1 MSTTNYY
8 TIIKRVI
15 LIQTYKDKISQ
26 SNTIQTRGEKFV
38 FGIVLLKTIYKM
50 FAISLVVVF
59 VTVSYCNGNYDKK
72 RLLRQNLSKRY
83 NPELL
88 PILDSH
94 QPLQIK
100 AKLYVMALQ
109 GLDDKS
115 QVLTA
120 SVFWYFTWKDEI
132 FRWDHNIEY
141 KNISKLTVKVRDVW
155 VPEIYIVNDVRDMSI
170 RSSGYNKDYVIVR
183 SNGNMTWFPAKEL
196 QTSCVVDVSKY
207 PFDTQECSIKM
218 EAWYHD
224 NTSFVLNTIG
234 SGIDMSE
241 VHFVQNGEWEI
252 VNLSSNPFQYQDYA
266 DNSSAYSCIH
276 YTLILKRRSSY
287 HLITTA
293 FPFVILM
300 AINLLVVV
308 IPTECGEK
316 LGFCMSQFLTMIVF
330 LTLIGQNMPSSS
342 LTISYLTF
350 LISLQILVSGITI
363 LIVAISIYLQTRRI
377 EDRPSF
383 VVRIIFSPLRY
394 FQQNYFKK
402 SFTPSQDSIHED
414 FTTWLDIDKKLNC
427 GLNILLLLN
436 VIGTVSVFVFVIY

>member
-1 MSTTNYY
+1 
-8 TIIKRVI
+8 
-15 LIQTYKDKISQ
+15 
-26 SNTIQTRGEKFV
+26 
-38 FGIVLLKTIYKM
+38 M
-50 FAISLVVVF
+50 FSISLVVVF
-59 VTVSYCNGNYDKK
+59 VTVSYCYGNYERE
-72 RLLRQNLSKRY
+72 RLLRQNLSKQY
-83 NPELL
+83 NTELL
-88 PILDSH
+88 PIFDSDH
-94 QPLQIK
+94 PLQVN

-141 KNISKLTVKVRDVW
+141 KNISRLTVKVSDVW
-155 VPEIYIVNDVRDMSI
+155 VPELYIVNDVRAMPI
-170 RSSGYNKDYVIVR
+170 RSSEYNKDYVIVR
-183 SNGNMTWFPAKEL
+183 SNGYMTWFPAREL
-196 QTSCVVDVSKY
+196 QTPSGIDVTNY
-207 PFDTQECSIKM
+207 PFDTQACKIRM
-218 EAWYHD
+218 ETWYHD

-234 SGIDMSE
+234 SGIGISD
-241 VHFVQNGEWEI
+241 VHFVENGEWDI
-252 VNLSSNPFQYQDYA
+252 LNLSAYPFQYQDDFA

-300 AINLLVVV
+300 AINLLVIV

-363 LIVAISIYLQTRRI
+363 LIVAISNYLQTRSI

-394 FQQNYFKK
+394 FQENYFKK
-402 SFTPSQDSIHED
+402 RFTPSQDSIHED

-427 GLNILLLLN
+427 GWNILLLLN

>member
-1 MSTTNYY
+1 
-8 TIIKRVI
+8 
-15 LIQTYKDKISQ
+15 
-26 SNTIQTRGEKFV
+26 
-38 FGIVLLKTIYKM
+38 
-50 FAISLVVVF
+50 
-59 VTVSYCNGNYDKK
+59 
-72 RLLRQNLSKRY
+72 
-83 NPELL
+83 
-88 PILDSH
+88 
-94 QPLQIK
+94 
-100 AKLYVMALQ
+100 MALQ

-132 FRWDHNIEY
+132 FRWDHNIDY
-141 KNISKLTVKVRDVW
+141 KNISRLTVKVSDVW
-155 VPEIYIVNDVRDMSI
+155 VPEVYIVNDVRDMPI
-170 RSSGYNKDYVIVR
+170 TGVNREYVIVR
-183 SNGNMTWFPAKEL
+183 SNGKMTWFPAKEL
-196 QTSCVVDVSKY
+196 QTSCAVDVSKY
-207 PFDTQECSIKM
+207 PLDTQECIIKM

-241 VHFVQNGEWEI
+241 VHFIQNGEWDI
-252 VNLSSNPFQYQDYA
+252 LNLSANSFQYQDYA
-266 DNSSAYSCIH
+266 DNSFAYSCIH

-287 HLITTA
+287 HLITTT

-316 LGFCMSQFLTMIVF
+316 LGFCMSQFLTMTVF

-363 LIVAISIYLQTRRI
+363 LIVAKSIYLQTRSI
-377 EDRPSF
+377 EDKPSCI
-383 VVRIIFSPLRY
+383 VRIIFSPMIY
-394 FQQNYFKK
+394 FQQNYLKK
-402 SFTPSQDSIHED
+402 SFTPAQDSRPEGLI
-414 FTTWLDIDKKLNC
+414 TWLDIDRKLNC

-436 VIGTVSVFVFVIY
+436 VIATVSVFVFVIY

>member
-1 MSTTNYY
+1 
-8 TIIKRVI
+8 
-15 LIQTYKDKISQ
+15 
-26 SNTIQTRGEKFV
+26 
-38 FGIVLLKTIYKM
+38 M
-50 FAISLVVVF
+50 FSISLVVVF
-59 VTVSYCNGNYDKK
+59 VTVSYCYGNYERE
-72 RLLRQNLSKRY
+72 RLLRQNLSKQY
-83 NPELL
+83 NTELL
-88 PILDSH
+88 PIFDSDH
-94 QPLQIK
+94 PLQVN

-141 KNISKLTVKVRDVW
+141 KNISRLTVKVSDVW
-155 VPEIYIVNDVRDMSI
+155 VPELYIVNDVRAMPI
-170 RSSGYNKDYVIVR
+170 RSSEYNKDYVIVR
-183 SNGNMTWFPAKEL
+183 SNGYMTWFPAREL
-196 QTSCVVDVSKY
+196 QTPSAIDVTNY
-207 PFDTQECSIKM
+207 PFDTQACKIRM
-218 EAWYHD
+218 ETWYHD

-234 SGIDMSE
+234 SGIGISD
-241 VHFVQNGEWEI
+241 VHFVENGEWDI
-252 VNLSSNPFQYQDYA
+252 LNLSAYPFQYQDDFA

-300 AINLLVVV
+300 AINLLVII

-363 LIVAISIYLQTRRI
+363 LIVAISNYLQTRRI

-394 FQQNYFKK
+394 FQENYFKK
-402 SFTPSQDSIHED
+402 RFTPSQDSIHED
-414 FTTWLDIDKKLNC
+414 FTTWLDIDKKLYC